1 MTGATPLI
9 LSYGLTALGA
19 YALGGLPFGY
29 LIYYAVT
36 KTDVRTVGS
45 GNIGATNVG
54 RLLGFRFFVLV
65 FLLDVLKGLLPTLG
79 LPWLAAKLGLPTPPE
94 LPVVAAL
101 GAILG
106 HNFPIYLGFR
116 GGKGVATSLGALL
129 ALQPAACG
137 AAAIGFFAV
146 FFATRYV
153 SLSSM
158 VGGAAFAS
166 AYFLMTAEPWN
177 REHRAMSL
185 LALAAVAL
193 LIVRHRKNI
202 GRLRS
207 GTESRV
213 TLRSR
218 KAKEPTSAPPAGK
231 IQPLVLAG
239 LALAIL
245 SAGAAGSWLVHN
257 ARTPVEASAGPWLL
271 IETARESTGQQ
282 RATRIAF
289 NAPGDRVAVMCPR
302 YNHVLVYP
310 ALEDATLGEPLEIQ
324 AAGRPVAIA
333 VVGEKIAVLERPVN
347 DDKHL
352 EPGWVEVFGLD
363 GARVAPRIP
372 VGYYPDDL
380 AVSPDGR
387 LLYVLCSGRG
397 EGDAEKPLP
406 ELTILPTT
414 FGAEPPAA
422 VGRLEFEPGDD
433 PDRLAISSLGT
444 RALVTLARSARGVAI
459 DLAEPAAPKIVGRLE
474 LGADEFPYVS
484 ESPDGDWIIMR
495 TGRESEAVALP
506 SGSNTVQAPGQLLY
520 TRPDESSLN
529 LDQLSPRRTLGRF
542 PVMGPLNLGRTEPT
556 DLAYCERRQLVAVAT
571 KSGAVHLIRLESRLD
586 AR

>member
-9 LSYGLTALGA
+9 LSYGLVALGS
-19 YALGGLPFGY
+19 YAVGALPFGY
-29 LIYYAVT
+29 LIYYAIT

-54 RLLGFRFFVLV
+54 RLLGFRFFVFV

-79 LPWLAAKLGLPTPPE
+79 LPWLAATLGLPTPPE

-101 GAILG
+101 AAILG

-146 FFATRYV
+146 FLLTRYV

-158 VGGAAFAS
+158 VGGLAFAA
-166 AYFLMTAEPWN
+166 AYFAMTTEPWS

-185 LALAAVAL
+185 LALLVVAL

-202 GRLRS
+202 GRLLA

-213 TLRSR
+213 TLRGR
-218 KAKEPTSAPPAGK
+218 KAKEPTTAPPAGK
-231 IQPLVLAG
+231 IQPVVLAG
-239 LALAIL
+239 LALAVV
-245 SAGAAGSWLVHN
+245 SVGAAGSWLVHN
-257 ARTPVEASAGPWLL
+257 ARTPVEVVAETWLL
-271 IETARESTGQQ
+271 TETDRQTTGQQ
-282 RATRIAF
+282 RAERIAF
-289 NAPGDRVAVMCPR
+289 NAEGDRVAVMCPR

-310 ALEDATLGEPLEIQ
+310 ALEDFTLGEPVEIE

-333 VVGEKIAVLERPVN
+333 VVGENVVVLQRPVN

-352 EPGWVEVFGLD
+352 EPGWAEVFGLD
-363 GARVAPRIP
+363 GSRIGPRIT
-372 VGYYPDDL
+372 VGFYPDDL
-380 AVSPDGR
+380 AASPDGR
-387 LLYVLCSGRG
+387 FLFVLCSGRG
-397 EGDAEKPLP
+397 EGDADKPLP

-414 FGAEPPAA
+414 FGAETPAP
-422 VGRLEFEPGDD
+422 VGRLEFEPDDD
-433 PDRLAISSLGT
+433 PDRLAISSMGT
-444 RALVTLARSARGVAI
+444 RALVTLAGSERGVAI
-459 DLAEPAAPKIVGRLE
+459 DLADPAAPRAVDRLE
-474 LGADEFPYVS
+474 LPADEFPYVS
-484 ESPDGDWIIMR
+484 AADDGDWIIMP
-495 TGRESEAVALP
+495 TGLESEAVAL
-506 SGSNTVQAPGQLLY
+506 SGASNPDGSPGHLLF
-520 TRPDESSLN
+520 TRPDDSSLA
-529 LDQLSPRRTLGRF
+529 LVQLAPRFTLGRF
-542 PVMGPLNLGRTEPT
+542 PVMGPLNLGRTEPA

-571 KSGAVHLIRLESRLD
+571 KSGAVHLIRLQSRLD